1 VAPLYIDTWLDGIRP
16 AKLYQDLYMKQ
27 DIVFIEG
34 LKVDTVIGVYE
45 WEKTIQQTLQFD
57 IEMRTDTRAAA
68 QIDDLS
74 KTVDYAVVA
83 EEVIQLT
90 KNNQSELIETV
101 AERVAQLIL
110 TEHPVESVKIK
121 LRKLGAVAST
131 KSVGV
136 MIERQKSHY

>member
-1 VAPLYIDTWLDGIRP
+1 MA
-16 AKLYQDLYMKQ
+16 Q
-27 DIVFIEG
+27 DIVFIEA

-57 IEMRTDTRAAA
+57 IEMSTDTRQAA

-83 EEVIQLT
+83 DDVVKLAKE
-90 KNNQSELIETV
+90 NQVELIETV
-101 AERVAQLIL
+101 ADMVADKIL
-110 TEHPVESVKIK
+110 KDYPVESVKVT

-131 KSVGV
+131 VSVGV
-136 MIERQKSHY
+136 IIERSR

>member
-1 VAPLYIDTWLDGIRP
+1 MA
-16 AKLYQDLYMKQ
+16 QDV
-27 DIVFIEG
+27 VFIEA

-57 IEMRTDTRAAA
+57 IEMRTDTRQAA

-83 EEVIQLT
+83 DDVVKLAKE
-90 KNNQSELIETV
+90 NQVELVETV
-101 AERVAQLIL
+101 ADMVADKIL
-110 TEHPVESVKIK
+110 KDYPVESVKVT

-131 KSVGV
+131 TSVGV
-136 MIERQKSHY
+136 IIERSR

>member
-1 VAPLYIDTWLDGIRP
+1 MA
-16 AKLYQDLYMKQ
+16 Q
-27 DIVFIEG
+27 DIVFIEA

-57 IEMRTDTRAAA
+57 IEMSTDTRQAA

-83 EEVIQLT
+83 DDVVKLAKE
-90 KNNQSELIETV
+90 NQVELIETV
-101 AERVAQLIL
+101 ADMVADKIL
-110 TEHPVESVKIK
+110 KDYPVESVKVT

-131 KSVGV
+131 ASVGV
-136 MIERQKSHY
+136 IIERSR

>member
-1 VAPLYIDTWLDGIRP
+1 MTHDV
-16 AKLYQDLYMKQ
+16 
-27 DIVFIEG
+27 VFIEA

-57 IEMRTDTRAAA
+57 VEMHTDIRDAA

-83 EEVIQLT
+83 DDIVKLT
-90 KNNQSELIETV
+90 KENQAELIETV
-101 AERVAQLIL
+101 AERVAEHIL
-110 TEHPVESVKIK
+110 ANFNVSSCIIK

-131 KSVGV
+131 ASVGV
-136 MIERQKSHY
+136 QIQRSKKSYI